1 MFWILLIAIGLAWVV
16 QSWFSFKQTQAF
28 TKLFVALRRKG
39 RVAMGKFRGGLVA
52 GSIVMFVLDDDDRI
66 VEGHRLGGVTVMA
79 RFKPFDDYNGQF
91 VGMIDP
97 ATSVRLGKS
106 VVKALTNLRD
116 NYRVVAGGGTPAEPP
131 TAVGRLLDRLPGIKP
146 KQRTLPSPLT
156 DAALAPAKQKKVVVR
171 RDKLVV

>member
-1 MFWILLIAIGLAWVV
+1 MFWTLLIAIGLAWVV

-66 VEGHRLGGVTVMA
+66 VEGHRLGGVTVLA

-91 VGMIDP
+91 AGMIDP
-97 ATSVRLGKS
+97 TASASLGKP
-106 VVKALTNLRD
+106 VVKALANLRD
-116 NYRVVAGGGTPAEPP
+116 NYRVVVGGGTPAEPP
-131 TAVGRLLDRLPGIKP
+131 TAVGRLLDALPGIKP
-146 KQRTLPSPLT
+146 KRRTLPSPV
-156 DAALAPAKQKKVVVR
+156 DAAVAPAKPKKVVVR
-171 RDKLVV
+171 RDRVAA